1 MVRCRARGD
10 DHAVDGG
17 GIATI
22 ERADIPAATS
32 AIGTIQ
38 RLAGSLGAA
47 LLAVTLQRAMSW
59 EFPGLHGSFARAGT
73 LAAGRAHAQAGLA
86 HAFGVTFWVALALTV
101 AALAPALLL
110 PGSMPAPHTAGPAR
124 P

>member
-22 ERADIPAATS
+22 ERADIPATTS

-38 RLAGSLGAA
+38 RLAGSLGTA

-73 LAAGRAHAQAGLA
+73 LAAGRAHAQAGHA
-86 HAFGVTFWVALALTV
+86 HAFGVTFLVALALTV